1 MIRIKITIGQCL
13 GGHYYSIQ
21 VFVISFVLL
30 LGGPRRI
37 TKSYP
42 ESENPDNLNSNG
54 YPHTTTRFEK
64 SLPSQKRLY
73 SSISSSA
80 QLSEPNIQSIQE
92 NRMSNSSRVSLPI
105 RKSLDKESKR
115 LSSVSSRSSYSEE
128 NQLTMLPPPL
138 HEPINSTENKLPKNL
153 RDFVTVSD
161 FNYMQ

>member
-1 MIRIKITIGQCL
+1 MIRIKITIGQSL

-54 YPHTTTRFEK
+54 YPHTTTRSEK
-64 SLPSQKRLY
+64 SLPSLKRSY

-80 QLSEPNIQSIQE
+80 QYLEPNVQSVQE
-92 NRMSNSSRVSLPI
+92 NRMSDGSRVSLPI

-153 RDFVTVSD
+153 RDFVTVCIL
-161 FNYMQ
+161 NYKQ